1 MAGDPSELADRLR
14 ALADELAD
22 LALDRLR
29 EASEAVRDGESPD
42 PRLVAEEKRLT
53 RARRAVEKAA
63 ALLDPGSAGGA

>member
-1 MAGDPSELADRLR
+1 VAGDPSELADRLR
-14 ALADELAD
+14 ALAEELAD

-29 EASEAVRDGESPD
+29 EASEAVRDGGVPD

-63 ALLDPGSAGGA
+63 ALLEPGSAGGT